1 MKPSLAAELLELTNR
16 PYDEYNAV
24 LEQIMT
30 RLPLDVQVNT
40 FQQVLSEELPLTTAR
55 RAYRTAIKVA
65 MGEEKVFREPRP
77 RPTTPRKKNI
87 SKKSTVSVRPSST
100 TSSPKRACR

>member
-1 MKPSLAAELLELTNR
+1 VKTSLATELLELTNR

-24 LEQIMT
+24 LSEIMT
-30 RLPLDVQVNT
+30 RLPLDVQVST

-55 RAYRTAIKVA
+55 RAFRTAIRVA

-77 RPTTPRKKNI
+77 RPAKKGRQTV
-87 SKKSTVSVRPSST
+87 KKET
-100 TSSPKRACR
+100 K